1 MNRMLI
7 GGDSAI
13 FQADTRG
20 IGSRIIE
27 VGSGLRVV
35 V

>member
-1 MNRMLI
+1 M

-13 FQADTRG
+13 FQANTRG

-35 V
+35 GY